1 MANIEFVNSP
11 YICSK
16 KEISGIMKK
25 ENSIRVEMFRMR
37 GDVAPFVKVDYMDK
51 YAEEHTGLMLLDSGS
66 MGNVLSNEMADGI
79 GTLCK
84 LEDEGVIVHSI
95 ANEVMKSNNVRFSFA
110 MGGRQFH
117 DTFCLSTNALPIQV
131 KGMKVVGILGIR
143 FLKQHGLVIDYSDY
157 SLHTSCVNP
166 DNLSISDCDYF
177 FPMEIGLNNYGL
189 PVVAVI
195 QNKKEIVALVDTG
208 ATSNMIAKQTVN
220 SHNFNCSR
228 TNEKDVMMGITGE
241 VEVEE
246 AIIKFNLATLTG
258 TSIKQLSRHANFYLL
273 PHYVFTPSE
282 EFCDAK
288 DEQRPPIEVAI
299 GSPFMARQGWV
310 IDFGAK
316 IIYRRRKTNALREAV

>member
-1 MANIEFVNSP
+1 MN
-11 YICSK
+11 
-16 KEISGIMKK
+16 K
-25 ENSIRVEMFRMR
+25 ENGIRVELFRMK

-51 YAEEHTGLMLLDSGS
+51 YAEEHIGLMLLDSGS
-66 MGNVLSNEMADGI
+66 MGNILSNEMADGI
-79 GTLCK
+79 GTMCK
-84 LEDEGVIVHSI
+84 LEEETMIHSI
-95 ANEVMKSNNVRFSFA
+95 ANEVMETDNVRFSFV
-110 MGGRQFH
+110 MGGRQFR
-117 DTFCLSTNALPIQV
+117 DTFCLSTNALPIHV

-143 FLKQHGLVIDYSDY
+143 FLKQHKLVIDYSDH

-166 DNLSISDCDYF
+166 GNLSISDCDYF

-208 ATSNMIAKQTVN
+208 ATSNMIAEQTVN

-228 TNEKDVMMGITGE
+228 TNEKDVMMGIAGE

-246 AIIKFNLATLTG
+246 AIVKFNLATLTG

-316 IIYRRRKTNALREAV
+316 IIYRRRKANALREAV

>member
-1 MANIEFVNSP
+1 
-11 YICSK
+11 
-16 KEISGIMKK
+16 MKK
-25 ENSIRVEMFRMR
+25 ENGIRVEMFRMK

-66 MGNVLSNEMADGI
+66 MGNILSNEMADGI
-79 GTLCK
+79 GILCK
-84 LEDEGVIVHSI
+84 LEDEGTIVHSI
-95 ANEVMKSNNVRFSFA
+95 ANEVMETNNVRFSFA

-117 DTFCLSTNALPIQV
+117 DTFCLSTNALPIKV
-131 KGMKVVGILGIR
+131 KGMKVVGILGIQ

-208 ATSNMIAKQTVN
+208 ATSNMIAEQTVN
-220 SHNFNCSR
+220 NHKFNCSR
-228 TNEKDVMMGITGE
+228 TNEKDVMMGVAGE

-246 AIIKFNLATLTG
+246 AIVKFNLATLTG
-258 TSIKQLSRHANFYLL
+258 ASIRKLSRHANFYIL

-316 IIYRRRKTNALREAV
+316 IIYRRRKTNSLREAV